1 MRKRWDR
8 WLGAAVLAC
17 AGGAAHGGA
26 YMRSEGELLNDWRVE
41 YARAD
46 KEWDDGGEGRSTSC
60 TQQHTSLMTSLDY
73 GFSYYLT
80 GFGKFGVASTQCEE
94 AAAAATATAEPARE
108 TGPSD
113 LTLGLRGRLNMF
125 ANNRSWE
132 VEGYVPSRALGGA
145 SQLGCDAYGG
155 AVRLSARDEIVT
167 GGFLG
172 YGAGYRHWAEPL
184 APQALATLEYSAPMA
199 RLAKD
204 PRWDW
209 GAALNG
215 TWTLQDEEPVAG
227 DTVQQ
232 GPGTQLDCGSRARI
246 VRAALDVRYRVGLHK
261 RVGCGISAPV
271 WGRDT
276 RVTYGMSCAYS
287 VLWE

>member
-1 MRKRWDR
+1 MTRWEP
-8 WLGAAVLAC
+8 WLGFAVLAW
-17 AGGAAHGGA
+17 AGAAHGGA

-41 YARAD
+41 YSRSD
-46 KEWDDGGEGRSTSC
+46 REWDASGDARGTPC
-60 TQQHTSLMTSLDY
+60 AQQHTSLMTSLDY

-80 GFGKFGVASTQCEE
+80 GFTKLGIASSQCEE
-94 AAAAATATAEPARE
+94 AAAGPAAESTRE

-113 LTLGLRGRLNMF
+113 FTAGLRGRLNPF

-132 VEGYVPSRALGGA
+132 VEGYVPSRALGGR

-155 AVRLSARDEIVT
+155 AVRLSARDEIVP
-167 GGFLG
+167 GGFIG

-184 APQALATLEYSAPMA
+184 APQALATLEYSAPMN

-209 GAALNG
+209 GASLAG
-215 TWTLQDEEPVAG
+215 TWTLQEGE
-227 DTVQQ
+227 TVQQ
-232 GPGTQLDCGSRARI
+232 DPATTLDCGSRARI
-246 VRAALDVRYRVGLHK
+246 VRAALDVRYRVGLHS
-261 RVGCGISAPV
+261 RAGCGISSPV

-276 RVTYGMSCAYS
+276 RVTYGLSCAYS